1 MIYNK
6 YIKMK
11 VSLMMTK
18 QIKSKE
24 RVADHGEVFTNEK
37 EVKAMCDLVKQETE
51 RIDSRFL
58 EPACGDGNFLIEIL
72 KRKLEIVKKK
82 YKKSHY
88 DYERYSLLALGS
100 VYGVEL
106 LEDNVVTCRNRL
118 FEYWKYE
125 YKKICKKDSN
135 EATENS
141 AKYILSRNIIQGNA
155 LTLMCVDDNGNDT
168 KNPIVFS
175 EWTLPF
181 NDARMQRNDYT
192 LDELLNEK
200 NIEKE
205 QLNLLET
212 DKNKKDEG
220 KFLKQYI
227 SHYKRINE
235 EE

>member
-1 MIYNK
+1 
-6 YIKMK
+6 
-11 VSLMMTK
+11 MTR

-106 LEDNVVTCRNRL
+106 LEDK
-118 FEYWKYE
+118 EKMYE
-125 YKKICKKDSN
+125 LQQKFLQMFDIAGMHIYDVLKIDGAKFYLGEEKLSWVLMRPSGTEPLLRFYIESDSI
-135 EATENS
+135 E
-141 AKYILSRNIIQGNA
+141 
-155 LTLMCVDDNGNDT
+155 
-168 KNPIVFS
+168 
-175 EWTLPF
+175 
-181 NDARMQRNDYT
+181 T
-192 LDELLNEK
+192 LDK
-200 NIEKE
+200 I
-205 QLNLLET
+205 
-212 DKNKKDEG
+212 KD
-220 KFLKQYI
+220 FI
-227 SHYKRINE
+227 RSHTS
-235 EE
+235 